1 MIFTAILLSKNV
13 DRGGELMRQSK
24 LFMPTL
30 KEAPTDAVA
39 KSHQLM
45 LRGGYVRQ
53 VTAGVYSYLPL
64 GYRVLKKAER
74 IMEEEMAK
82 INVPEMAMP
91 DLLPASLWEESG
103 RWQKYGPEMFRLKD
117 RHGRLS
123 LLGPTHEETFTEIV
137 AKNLKSYKQMPI
149 ALYQIQTKFRDEN
162 RPRFGLLR
170 TREFIMLDAYSFAAT
185 PEQLDQQFDDEKR
198 AFEAV
203 FRRCGVKV
211 TPVIAD
217 SGTMGGKNSTEFQ
230 APAAI
235 GEDTI
240 ATNDKGTYSANL
252 EMAVSE
258 DTFKQAKEEPLE
270 LEKVATPGQDTIS
283 ALASFLEIPATR
295 IVKSVLYII
304 DESKHVL
311 VLIRG
316 DKEINEVKLIHLLD
330 ADSVR
335 VATDD
340 ELEEITGVTKGSVG
354 PINAAWADTIL
365 ADDTVKNLYN
375 VVVGANEN
383 GFQFKNANL
392 KRDFQVEQFNDLR
405 VANEGEP
412 DPVDHLPLKFTT
424 SIEVGHIFKLGTYY
438 TEKMG
443 ADFLDQNGKAQP
455 VIMGSYGIG
464 VTRVLSAVIEQH
476 ATERGIAW
484 PKEIAPFALHIV
496 QMKNNDEQQTEL
508 AEKLEQ
514 KYSADYDVLYDDRNE
529 RPGVKFADADLVGAP
544 VRVTIGKKASEGI
557 VEVKRPNDEK
567 ATEMTLAELDDF
579 VSKELG

>member
-1 MIFTAILLSKNV
+1 
-13 DRGGELMRQSK
+13 MRQSK
-24 LFMPTL
+24 FFMPTS
-30 KEAPTDAVA
+30 KEAPSDAVA
-39 KSHQLM
+39 ESHKLM

-64 GYRVLKKAER
+64 GFRVLNKVQH
-74 IMEEEMAK
+74 IMKEEMAK

-103 RWQKYGPEMFRLKD
+103 RWQKYGLEMFRLKD

-185 PEQLDQQFDDEKR
+185 KEQLDQQFDDEKK
-198 AFEAV
+198 AFEAI
-203 FRRCGVKV
+203 FHRCGVKV

-240 ATNDKGTYSANL
+240 ATNETGTYSANL
-252 EMAVSE
+252 EMAASV
-258 DTFKQAKEEPLE
+258 DTFKPVKEDPQPLN
-270 LEKVATPGQDTIS
+270 LVATPDQETI
-283 ALASFLEIPATR
+283 AELANFLNVENTR
-295 IVKSVLYII
+295 IVKSVLYIVN
-304 DESKHVL
+304 EKERVL

-316 DKEINEVKLIHLLD
+316 DKQVNEVKLTHLLD

-335 VATDD
+335 VATDE
-340 ELEEITGVTKGSVG
+340 ELKQITTISKGSIG
-354 PINAAWADTIL
+354 PVNADWADQIV
-365 ADDTVKNLYN
+365 ADETVKNLSN
-375 VVVGANEN
+375 VIVGANKIGYQFEN
-383 GFQFKNANL
+383 TNIN
-392 KRDFQVEQFNDLR
+392 RDYKVDIFGDIR

-412 DPVDHLPLKFTT
+412 DPIDHLPLQFTT

-443 ADFLDQNGKAQP
+443 ANFLDQNGKAQP

-476 ATERGIAW
+476 LTKHGIAW
-484 PKEIAPFALHIV
+484 PQEIAPFALHIV
-496 QMKNNDEQQTEL
+496 QMKMKDEAQTQL

-514 KYSADYDVLYDDRNE
+514 EYGKKYDVLYDDRNE
-529 RPGVKFADADLVGAP
+529 RAGVKFADADLVGAP
-544 VRVTIGKKASEGI
+544 IRVTIGKKANEEI
-557 VEVKRPNDEK
+557 VEVKRPVDEK
-567 ATEMTLAELDDF
+567 ATEMTISELADF
-579 VSKELG
+579 VEKELG